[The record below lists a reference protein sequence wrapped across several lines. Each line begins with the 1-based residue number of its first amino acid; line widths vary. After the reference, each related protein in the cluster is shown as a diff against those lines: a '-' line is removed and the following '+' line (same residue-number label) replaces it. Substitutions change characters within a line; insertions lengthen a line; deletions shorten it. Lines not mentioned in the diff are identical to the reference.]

1 MGLVR
6 QTLSSAFGSEEDY
19 GHIRSLLNQ
28 ECGIPKKHINDIRR
42 HQLEDDL
49 PRYTVQF
56 NTGFMS
62 ERYLEE
68 FLYYNESYE
77 NGSESDQIVIKRV
90 GESGSYS
97 VDRIDSFPYELEI
110 EYFKEGEFRSETK
123 SRMSFLT
130 SYSQYRKKGQ
140 FKFTDV

>member
-1 MGLVR
+1 MGWVR
-6 QTLSSAFGSEEDY
+6 QTLASSFGSEEDH
-19 GHIRSLLNQ
+19 GHIRSLLSQ
-28 ECGIPKKHINDIRR
+28 ECGIPERHINDIHR
-42 HQLEDDL
+42 HQLEDEL
-49 PRYTVQF
+49 PSYTVHF
-56 NTGFMS
+56 NRGFMS

-77 NGSESDQIVIKRV
+77 NGGDSGQIVIKRV

-97 VDRIDSFPYELEI
+97 VDRIDSFPYELKI

-123 SRMSFLT
+123 SRMAFLK
-130 SYSQYRKKGQ
+130 SYSQYRKKGA